1 LGYIHI
7 LLVPGVARDRNGRQ
21 RVWVANSEAGVLGH
35 LVSGLG
41 FRLKGL
47 GNGLH
52 LFWLRTVKRE
62 FSEYEEND
70 LVIQSLAPGLGSRI

>member
-1 LGYIHI
+1 MGCILI

-52 LFWLRTVKRE
+52 FVLVERTVKPE
-62 FSEYEEND
+62 FSGCEEN
-70 LVIQSLAPGLGSRI
+70 V

>member
-7 LLVPGVARDRNGRQ
+7 SLVPGVARDRNGRQ

-52 LFWLRTVKRE
+52 FVLVENSEARVLR
-62 FSEYEEND
+62 
-70 LVIQSLAPGLGSRI
+70 I